1 MKIALL
7 NIFAFFTIIFIL
19 IFGWQALNTQRV
31 YFEQYIHFFTSDRP
45 RCLHQVTFIGS
56 STTTFE
62 AEEGVKIFIDG
73 EEVKIK
79 PCLKPATAT
88 KKILVP
94 AGGSIPVTLQEIR
107 TQGKAS
113 WYDYQLKGY
122 PNYSKE
128 NYTAASRDYPRG
140 TKLRVC
146 RYGTSCYEGFCVS
159 GKWQFPDK
167 QGNFKEKCVDVRV
180 NDYVENPDVIIDL
193 SSVAFKALA
202 PLSRGI
208 IDVEITELK

>member
-1 MKIALL
+1 MKTLLL
-7 NIFAFFTIIFIL
+7 NIAGIFVPIFVL
-19 IFGWQALNTQRV
+19 IFWWEMMMTQRV
-31 YFEQYIHFFTSDRP
+31 YFDDYSKPI
-45 RCLHQVTFIGS
+45 LH
-56 STTTFE
+56 
-62 AEEGVKIFIDG
+62 
-73 EEVKIK
+73 
-79 PCLKPATAT
+79 LKPV
-88 KKILVP
+88 I
-94 AGGSIPVTLQEIR
+94 